1 VKTSFSNGILVIE
14 VTATD
19 FTPTTSDVSAKY
31 ATDPLC
37 SWSRGMQSMSPS
49 PTTNGILFKSSSAVS
64 FDCKSGESGNIY
76 IKISFKTPNPT
87 PDGKYLVRIWI
98 ET

>member
-1 VKTSFSNGILVIE
+1 VNTGFSNGILVVE

-31 ATDPLC
+31 ATDFLC
-37 SWSRGMQSMSPS
+37 GGSRGIKDMSAS
-49 PTTNGILFKSSSAVS
+49 PTTNGILFKSAVS
-64 FDCKSGESGNIY
+64 FDCKAGESGNIY

>member
-1 VKTSFSNGILVIE
+1 M
-14 VTATD
+14 
-19 FTPTTSDVSAKY
+19 SA
-31 ATDPLC
+31 
-37 SWSRGMQSMSPS
+37 S
-49 PTTNGILFKSSSAVS
+49 PTTNGVSFKSSNVGP

-87 PDGKYLVRIWI
+87 PDGKYLVRIWV